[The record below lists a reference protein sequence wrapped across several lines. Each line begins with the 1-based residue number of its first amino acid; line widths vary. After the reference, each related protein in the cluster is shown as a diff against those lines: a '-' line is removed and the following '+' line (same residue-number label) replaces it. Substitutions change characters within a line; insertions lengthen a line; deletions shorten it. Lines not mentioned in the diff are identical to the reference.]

1 MLTLKAG
8 GVTGTVWELSN
19 RDEKKLM
26 FTLQQYLSLSTVQS
40 STLFRYKCNVSV
52 VIVY

>member
-19 RDEKKLM
+19 RDEK
-26 FTLQQYLSLSTVQS
+26 S
-40 STLFRYKCNVSV
+40 
-52 VIVY
+52 